1 MVPATLAG
9 TWTLG
14 AVSPTNNWGNNM
26 DGYIYIY
33 IYDYICIYPICLIIQ
48 FLVKLVTMVNILLM
62 EYNKHIFHV
71 FLLIQFLVKLVT
83 IWLTFD

>member
-26 DGYIYIY
+26 DVFFIY
-33 IYDYICIYPICLIIQ
+33 IYDYICIYPIFLIIP
-48 FLVKLVTMVNILLM
+48 FLVKLGTMVNILLM
-62 EYNKHIFHV
+62 DNGI
-71 FLLIQFLVKLVT
+71 
-83 IWLTFD
+83 